1 MMNFSLEN
9 LNEIID
15 DVLLEFCVTY
25 PIPDF
30 QNEEQL
36 LHLKTILEQ
45 FGVTILDDAE
55 LMEAISLAPKKFTLE
70 APIKKKVVNPKDK
83 VRADAHKKGLEGK
96 GGNAYGPKGKDLIT
110 HRNQNGKLVV
120 VNPPVKMGKAA
131 QQQKVAAQQKKVVA
145 QPKATTK
152 PTNKPTTKPTQ
163 PTNKLKTKL
172 PQQTAPQPQQT
183 APTSGKKVKKVN
195 DAIRK
200 KDSFNTDKSMTIG
213 LDDKTSEARAKANKA
228 KKINTKP
235 LFSTKDTQ
243 TIFDGKPKFPKKY
256 LKVLERMMQYG
267 KENITI
273 TTLTDKAGAGT
284 LESTCG
290 EIVGMIGLSI
300 QDAGKRAMLF
310 RLLKARAEQNGKA
323 GILDASWVTAGEAH
337 CIANVRKL
345 KRDFPNGY
353 TILNTFWDVADE
365 AAAIGV
371 EGYKQNKG
379 FSTDVNML
387 VMDNKTKQTKWI
399 EPSLKKDEVVNLL
412 NGTTNRIRSIAVLAS
427 KKVSNKEKDQYESA
441 TKELEGMG
449 EVKKG
454 KTPEYARKEQLQ
466 KYITGLE
473 ERVKAE
479 IPKNANAEYAY
490 SVQEK
495 LHSTAWENKDV
506 VKQSKLLL
514 NAWAKLTP
522 KQKQE
527 RALSIIEEM
536 GQNDKGGLR
545 AEIVDTINKLYK
557 NKDSINGLD
566 SIGQIIGD
574 NTSRGKQKASMIL
587 LNLGSST
594 GKANSLSTVRDK
606 IYKNTYAHSKAA
618 SEYLLSTNE
627 TKTALLRSIRDAF
640 PVKSLLEG
648 EENMLLG
655 DFKKGKTP
663 GTNIDQYVLQRV
675 FNIKSAEEFQSGLK
689 VLDTPPPPHIS
700 FIGKGKNSKPIEI
713 AEIKSRSDG
722 KGYGGTWKLEMSLS
736 KKFVELC
743 KQYDT

>member
-1 MMNFSLEN
+1 MTNFN
-9 LNEIID
+9 LDNLSEIID
-15 DVLLEFCVTY
+15 DVLTEFCVTY

-30 QNEEQL
+30 QKEEQL
-36 LHLKTILEQ
+36 EHLKSMLEQ
-45 FGVTILDDAE
+45 FGVDILNIND
-55 LMEAISLAPKKFTLE
+55 LMEAISLSPKKFTLE
-70 APIKKKVVNPKDK
+70 APIKKKTVNPKDK
-83 VRADAHKKGLEGK
+83 VRVDAHKKGLEGK
-96 GGNAYGPKGKDLIT
+96 GGSAYGPVGKDLIT
-110 HRNQNGKLVV
+110 HRNQKGKLVKI
-120 VNPPVKMGKAA
+120 NPPVKIGKAA
-131 QQQKVAAQQKKVVA
+131 QQQKQVVKQTTRPVTKTNIKGKQPTTPQKVAAAPKQVA
-145 QPKATTK
+145 PQA
-152 PTNKPTTKPTQ
+152 
-163 PTNKLKTKL
+163 L
-172 PQQTAPQPQQT
+172 PQAQSTPV
-183 APTSGKKVKKVN
+183 SGKKVKKVN
-195 DAIRK
+195 DSIRK
-200 KDSFNTDKSMTIG
+200 KDSFNTDKSMTVG
-213 LDDKTSEARAKANKA
+213 LDDKTSEQRAKENKA
-228 KKINTKP
+228 KKINSKA
-235 LFSTKDTQ
+235 LFTTNETQ

-300 QDAGKRAMLF
+300 QDANKRAMFF
-310 RLLKARAEQNGKA
+310 RLLKNRAEQNGKA
-323 GILDASWVTAGEAH
+323 GILDTSWITAGEAH
-337 CIANVRKL
+337 CIANERKL

-412 NGTTNRIRSIAVLAS
+412 NGTTNRIRAIAVLAS

-454 KTPEYARKEQLQ
+454 KTPEYAKKEQLQ

-473 ERVKAE
+473 ERVKGE

-495 LHSTAWENKDV
+495 LHITAWENANV
-506 VKQSKLLL
+506 TRQTKLLL
-514 NAWAKLTP
+514 NSWSKLNP

-527 RALSIIEEM
+527 RALDIITEM

-545 AEIVDTINKLYK
+545 SEIVDTINKMYK
-557 NKDSINGLD
+557 NKDLIDGLD
-566 SIGQIIGD
+566 SIGKITGD
-574 NTSRGKQKASMIL
+574 TTSRGKQKASMIL
-587 LNLGSST
+587 LNLGSLT
-594 GKANSLSTVRDK
+594 GKANALSTVRDK

-618 SEYLLSTNE
+618 SQYLLSTNE
-627 TKTALLRSIRDAF
+627 TKVALLRSIRDAF

-736 KKFVELC
+736 KKFVDLC

>member
-1 MMNFSLEN
+1 MTNFN
-9 LNEIID
+9 LDNLSEIID
-15 DVLLEFCVTY
+15 DVLTEFCVTY

-30 QNEEQL
+30 QKEEQL
-36 LHLKTILEQ
+36 EHLKSILEQ
-45 FGVTILDDAE
+45 FGVDILNIND
-55 LMEAISLAPKKFTLE
+55 LMEAISLSPKKFTLE
-70 APIKKKVVNPKDK
+70 APIKKKTVNPKDK

-96 GGNAYGPKGKDLIT
+96 GGSAYGPVGKDLIT
-110 HRNQNGKLVV
+110 HRNQKGKLVKI
-120 VNPPVKMGKAA
+120 NPPVKIGKAA
-131 QQQKVAAQQKKVVA
+131 QQQKQVVK
-145 QPKATTK
+145 QTTSPVTK
-152 PTNKPTTKPTQ
+152 TNIKGKQPTT
-163 PTNKLKTKL
+163 
-172 PQQTAPQPQQT
+172 PQKVTATPKQVAPQVAPQAQST
-183 APTSGKKVKKVN
+183 PVSGKKVKKVN
-195 DAIRK
+195 DSIRK
-200 KDSFNTDKSMTIG
+200 KDSFNTDKSMTVG
-213 LDDKTSEARAKANKA
+213 LDDKTSEQRAKENKA
-228 KKINTKP
+228 KKINSKA
-235 LFSTKDTQ
+235 LFTTNETQ

-300 QDAGKRAMLF
+300 QDANKRAMFF
-310 RLLKARAEQNGKA
+310 RLLKNRAEQNGKA
-323 GILDASWVTAGEAH
+323 GILDTSWITAGEAH
-337 CIANVRKL
+337 CIANERKL

-412 NGTTNRIRSIAVLAS
+412 NGTTNRIRAIAVLAS
-427 KKVSNKEKDQYESA
+427 KKVSNREKDQYESA

-466 KYITGLE
+466 KYINGLE
-473 ERVKAE
+473 ERVKGE

-495 LHSTAWENKDV
+495 LHTTAWENANV
-506 VKQSKLLL
+506 TRQTKLLL
-514 NAWAKLTP
+514 NSWSKLSP

-527 RALSIIEEM
+527 RALDIINEM

-545 AEIVDTINKLYK
+545 SEIVDTINKMYK
-557 NKDSINGLD
+557 NKDLIDGLD
-566 SIGQIIGD
+566 SIGKITGD
-574 NTSRGKQKASMIL
+574 TTSRGKQKASMIL
-587 LNLGSST
+587 LNLGSLT
-594 GKANSLSTVRDK
+594 GKSNALSTVRDK

-627 TKTALLRSIRDAF
+627 TKVALLRSIRDAF

-736 KKFVELC
+736 KKFVDLC

>member
-45 FGVTILDDAE
+45 FGVTILDDAQ

-96 GGNAYGPKGKDLIT
+96 GGSAYGPKGKDLIT

-120 VNPPVKMGKAA
+120 VNPPVKIGKAA

-152 PTNKPTTKPTQ
+152 PTTKPTQ
-163 PTNKLKTKL
+163 PTDKLKTKL
-172 PQQTAPQPQQT
+172 PKVQQG

-195 DAIRK
+195 DSIRK
-200 KDSFNTDKSMTIG
+200 KDSFNTDKSMAVG
-213 LDDKTSEARAKANKA
+213 LDDRTSEARAKANKA
-228 KKINTKP
+228 KKINSKP

-300 QDAGKRAMLF
+300 QDASKRAMFF

-337 CIANVRKL
+337 CIANERKL

-427 KKVSNKEKDQYESA
+427 KKVSNREKDQYESA

-495 LHSTAWENKDV
+495 LHTTAWENKDV
-506 VKQSKLLL
+506 VKQTKLLL

-545 AEIVDTINKLYK
+545 TEIVDTINKLYK

-574 NTSRGKQKASMIL
+574 NTSRGKQKASMVL

-594 GKANSLSTVRDK
+594 GKANTLSTVRDK

>member
-1 MMNFSLEN
+1 MTNFSLEN

-45 FGVTILDDAE
+45 FGITILDDAE

-70 APIKKKVVNPKDK
+70 APIKNKAVNPKDK
-83 VRADAHKKGLEGK
+83 VRVDAHKKGLEGK

-110 HRNQNGKLVV
+110 HRNQNGKLVA
-120 VNPPVKMGKAA
+120 VNPPVKIGKAA
-131 QQQKVAAQQKKVVA
+131 QQQKVAAQQKKIVAPTKKVVA
-145 QPKATTK
+145 PTKKVTPPTKKAV
-152 PTNKPTTKPTQ
+152 TQ
-163 PTNKLKTKL
+163 PQKR
-172 PQQTAPQPQQT
+172 QQAAPQPQQT

-200 KDSFNTDKSMTIG
+200 KDSFNTDKLMTIG
-213 LDDKTSEARAKANKA
+213 LDDRTSEARAKANKA

-256 LKVLERMMQYG
+256 LKVLERIMQYG

-300 QDAGKRAMLF
+300 QDAGKRAMFF

-323 GILDASWVTAGEAH
+323 GILDPSWVTAGEAH
-337 CIANVRKL
+337 CIANERKL

-353 TILNTFWDVADE
+353 TILNTFWDIADE
-365 AAAIGV
+365 AAAVGV

-387 VMDNKTKQTKWI
+387 VMDNKTKQTKWV

-506 VKQSKLLL
+506 IKQSKLLL
-514 NAWAKLTP
+514 NAWAKLSP

-557 NKDSINGLD
+557 NKDSISGLD

-594 GKANSLSTVRDK
+594 GKSNSLSTVRDK

>member
-1 MMNFSLEN
+1 MTNFSLEN

-30 QNEEQL
+30 QNKEQL

-70 APIKKKVVNPKDK
+70 APIKNKAVNPKDK
-83 VRADAHKKGLEGK
+83 ARVDAHKKGLEGK
-96 GGNAYGPKGKDLIT
+96 GGKAYGPKGKDLIT
-110 HRNQNGKLVV
+110 HRNQNGKLVA
-120 VNPPVKMGKAA
+120 VNPPVKIGKAA

-145 QPKATTK
+145 PTKKGVTPTKKVTPPTKKAVAQPQTR
-152 PTNKPTTKPTQ
+152 
-163 PTNKLKTKL
+163 
-172 PQQTAPQPQQT
+172 QQAAPQPQQT
-183 APTSGKKVKKVN
+183 APTSGKKIKKVN
-195 DAIRK
+195 DTIRK

-213 LDDKTSEARAKANKA
+213 LDDRTSEARAKANKA

-256 LKVLERMMQYG
+256 LKVLERIMQYG

-300 QDAGKRAMLF
+300 QDAGKRAMFF
-310 RLLKARAEQNGKA
+310 RLLKNRAEQNGKA
-323 GILDASWVTAGEAH
+323 GILDPSWVTAGEAH
-337 CIANVRKL
+337 CIANERKL

-353 TILNTFWDVADE
+353 TILNTFWDIADE
-365 AAAIGV
+365 AAAVGV

-387 VMDNKTKQTKWI
+387 VMDNKTKQTKWV

-514 NAWAKLTP
+514 NAWAKLSP

-594 GKANSLSTVRDK
+594 GKSNSLSTVRDK

>member
-1 MMNFSLEN
+1 MMNFN
-9 LNEIID
+9 LDNLSEIID
-15 DVLLEFCVTY
+15 DVLTEFCVTY

-30 QNEEQL
+30 EKSEQVEY
-36 LHLKTILEQ
+36 LKSILEQ
-45 FGVTILDDAE
+45 FGVDILNIND

-70 APIKKKVVNPKDK
+70 APIKKKTVNPKDK
-83 VRADAHKKGLEGK
+83 VRVDAHKKGLEGK
-96 GGNAYGPKGKDLIT
+96 GGNAYGPVGKDLIT
-110 HRNQNGKLVV
+110 HRNQKGKLVKI
-120 VNPPVKMGKAA
+120 NPPVKIGKAA
-131 QQQKVAAQQKKVVA
+131 QQQKQVVKRTTGPVTKANPKIKQSTTPQKVTA
-145 QPKATTK
+145 TPKTAT
-152 PTNKPTTKPTQ
+152 
-163 PTNKLKTKL
+163 
-172 PQQTAPQPQQT
+172 PQQVQSTPI
-183 APTSGKKVKKVN
+183 SGKKVKKVN
-195 DAIRK
+195 DSIRK
-200 KDSFNTDKSMTIG
+200 KDTFNTDKSMTVG
-213 LDDKTSEARAKANKA
+213 LDDKTSEARAKQNKA
-228 KKINTKP
+228 KKINSKP
-235 LFSTKDTQ
+235 LFTPKDTQ

-256 LKVLERMMQYG
+256 LKVLERIMQYG

-300 QDAGKRAMLF
+300 QNANKREMFF
-310 RLLKARAEQNGKA
+310 RLLKNRAEQNGKD
-323 GILDASWVTAGEAH
+323 GILDISWITAGEAH
-337 CIANVRKL
+337 CMANERKL

-353 TILNTFWDVADE
+353 TILNTFWDIADE

-412 NGTTNRIRSIAVLAS
+412 NGTTNRIRAIAVLAS

-466 KYITGLE
+466 KYINALE
-473 ERVKAE
+473 ERVKSE

-495 LHSTAWENKDV
+495 LHTTAWENTDV
-506 VKQSKLLL
+506 IRQSKLLL
-514 NAWAKLTP
+514 NAWSKLTP

-527 RALSIIEEM
+527 RALDIITEM

-545 AEIVDTINKLYK
+545 SEIVDTINKMYK
-557 NKDSINGLD
+557 NKDLIDGLD
-566 SIGQIIGD
+566 SISKITGD
-574 NTSRGKQKASMIL
+574 STSRGKQKASMIL
-587 LNLGSST
+587 LNLGSLT
-594 GKANSLSTVRDK
+594 GKKNALSTVRDK
-606 IYKNTYAHSKAA
+606 IYKNTYSHSKAA

-627 TKTALLRSIRDAF
+627 TKVALLRSIRDAF

-736 KKFVELC
+736 KKFVDLC

>member
-45 FGVTILDDAE
+45 FGVTILDDVE

-70 APIKKKVVNPKDK
+70 APIKKKPINPKDK
-83 VRADAHKKGLEGK
+83 VRVDAHKKGLEGK
-96 GGNAYGPKGKDLIT
+96 GGNAYGPKGKEIIT
-110 HRNQNGKLVV
+110 HRNQNGKLVA
-120 VNPPVKMGKAA
+120 VNPPVKIGKAA

-145 QPKATTK
+145 PTKKAVAPTKKVTPPTKKAVAQPQTR
-152 PTNKPTTKPTQ
+152 
-163 PTNKLKTKL
+163 
-172 PQQTAPQPQQT
+172 PQTEPQPQQT

-195 DAIRK
+195 DVIRK

-213 LDDKTSEARAKANKA
+213 LDDKTSDARAKANKA
-228 KKINTKP
+228 KKINSKP

-300 QDAGKRAMLF
+300 QDASKRAMFF

-337 CIANVRKL
+337 CIANERKL

-387 VMDNKTKQTKWI
+387 VMDNKTKQTKWV

-594 GKANSLSTVRDK
+594 GKANTLSTVRDK

>member
-30 QNEEQL
+30 QNEEHL
-36 LHLKTILEQ
+36 LHLKSILEQ

-70 APIKKKVVNPKDK
+70 APIKNKAVNPKDK
-83 VRADAHKKGLEGK
+83 ARVDAHKKGLEGK
-96 GGNAYGPKGKDLIT
+96 GGNAYGPKGKDVIT
-110 HRNQNGKLVV
+110 HRNQNGKLVA
-120 VNPPVKMGKAA
+120 VNPPVKIGKAA

-145 QPKATTK
+145 PTKKAVAPTKKVTPPTKKAVAQPQTK
-152 PTNKPTTKPTQ
+152 PQ
-163 PTNKLKTKL
+163 A
-172 PQQTAPQPQQT
+172 APQPQQT

-300 QDAGKRAMLF
+300 QDAGKRAMFF

-337 CIANVRKL
+337 CIANERKL

-387 VMDNKTKQTKWI
+387 VMDNKTKQTKWV

>member
-30 QNEEQL
+30 QNEEHL
-36 LHLKTILEQ
+36 LHLKSILEQ

-70 APIKKKVVNPKDK
+70 APIKNKAVNPKDK
-83 VRADAHKKGLEGK
+83 VRVDAHKKGLEGK
-96 GGNAYGPKGKDLIT
+96 GGKAYGPKGKDLIT
-110 HRNQNGKLVV
+110 HRNQNGKLVA
-120 VNPPVKMGKAA
+120 VNPPVKIGKAA
-131 QQQKVAAQQKKVVA
+131 QQQKVVTPTKKVTPPTKKTTAPTKKVTPPTKKAVA
-145 QPKATTK
+145 QPQTR
-152 PTNKPTTKPTQ
+152 TQ
-163 PTNKLKTKL
+163 A
-172 PQQTAPQPQQT
+172 APQPQQT

-300 QDAGKRAMLF
+300 QDAGKRAMFF

-337 CIANVRKL
+337 CIANERKL

-387 VMDNKTKQTKWI
+387 VMDNKTKQTKWV

-594 GKANSLSTVRDK
+594 GKANTLSTVRDK

>member
-45 FGVTILDDAE
+45 FGVTILDDAQ

-96 GGNAYGPKGKDLIT
+96 GGSAYGPKGKDLIT

-120 VNPPVKMGKAA
+120 VNPPVKIGKAA

-152 PTNKPTTKPTQ
+152 PTTKPTQ
-163 PTNKLKTKL
+163 PTDKLKTKL
-172 PQQTAPQPQQT
+172 PKVQQD

-195 DAIRK
+195 DSIRK
-200 KDSFNTDKSMTIG
+200 KDSFNTDKSMAVG
-213 LDDKTSEARAKANKA
+213 LDDRTSEARAKANKA
-228 KKINTKP
+228 KKINSKP

-300 QDAGKRAMLF
+300 QDASKRAMFF

-337 CIANVRKL
+337 CIANERKL

-427 KKVSNKEKDQYESA
+427 KKVSNREKDQYESA

-495 LHSTAWENKDV
+495 LHTTAWENKDV
-506 VKQSKLLL
+506 VKQTKLLL

-545 AEIVDTINKLYK
+545 TEIVDTINKLYK

-574 NTSRGKQKASMIL
+574 NTSRGKQKASMVL

-594 GKANSLSTVRDK
+594 GKANTLSTVRDK

>member
-1 MMNFSLEN
+1 MMNFN
-9 LNEIID
+9 LDNLSEIID
-15 DVLLEFCVTY
+15 EVLTEFCVTY

-30 QNEEQL
+30 EKSEQVE
-36 LHLKTILEQ
+36 HLKSILEQ
-45 FGVTILDDAE
+45 FGVDILNIND
-55 LMEAISLAPKKFTLE
+55 LMEAINLAPKKFTLE
-70 APIKKKVVNPKDK
+70 APLKKQTVNPKDK

-96 GGNAYGPKGKDLIT
+96 GGKAYGPKDKDLIT
-110 HRNQNGKLVV
+110 HRNQNGKLVA
-120 VNPPVKMGKAA
+120 VNPPVKIGKAA
-131 QQQKVAAQQKKVVA
+131 QQQKRVVK
-145 QPKATTK
+145 PTTSPVTKATTK
-152 PTNKPTTKPTQ
+152 TKQPTTPQKVAAQ
-163 PTNKLKTKL
+163 PKQVAPQAT
-172 PQQTAPQPQQT
+172 PQQVQSTPV
-183 APTSGKKVKKVN
+183 SGKKVKKVN
-195 DAIRK
+195 DSIRK
-200 KDSFNTDKSMTIG
+200 KDSFNTDKSMTVG
-213 LDDKTSEARAKANKA
+213 LDDKTSEQRARENKA
-228 KKINTKP
+228 KKINSKA
-235 LFSTKDTQ
+235 LFTTNETQ
-243 TIFDGKPKFPKKY
+243 SIFDGKPKFPKKY

-300 QDAGKRAMLF
+300 QDANKRAMFF
-310 RLLKARAEQNGKA
+310 RLLKNRADQNGKA
-323 GILDASWVTAGEAH
+323 GILDTSWITAGEAH
-337 CIANVRKL
+337 CIANERKL

-412 NGTTNRIRSIAVLAS
+412 NGTTNRIRAIAVLAS

-495 LHSTAWENKDV
+495 LHTTAWENTDV
-506 VKQSKLLL
+506 IRQSKLLL
-514 NAWAKLTP
+514 NAWSKLTP

-527 RALSIIEEM
+527 RALDIINEM

-545 AEIVDTINKLYK
+545 SEIVDTINKMYK
-557 NKDSINGLD
+557 NKDLIDGLD
-566 SIGQIIGD
+566 SIGKIIGD
-574 NTSRGKQKASMIL
+574 TTSRGKQKASMIL
-587 LNLGSST
+587 LNLGSLT
-594 GKANSLSTVRDK
+594 GKTNSLSTVRDK

-627 TKTALLRSIRDAF
+627 TKVALLRSIRDAF

>member
-15 DVLLEFCVTY
+15 DVLLDFCVTY

-45 FGVTILDDAE
+45 FGVTILDDAQ

-70 APIKKKVVNPKDK
+70 GPVKNKTVNPKDK

-96 GGNAYGPKGKDLIT
+96 GGSAYGPKGKDLIT
-110 HRNQNGKLVV
+110 HRNQNGKLVA
-120 VNPPVKMGKAA
+120 VNPPVKIGKAA
-131 QQQKVAAQQKKVVA
+131 QQQKVVNPTKKAVAPTKKALAPTKKVT
-145 QPKATTK
+145 PPTK
-152 PTNKPTTKPTQ
+152 KSVTQ
-163 PTNKLKTKL
+163 PQTR
-172 PQQTAPQPQQT
+172 PQAAPQPQQT

-228 KKINTKP
+228 KKINSKP

-300 QDAGKRAMLF
+300 QDASKRAMFF

-337 CIANVRKL
+337 CIANERKL

-387 VMDNKTKQTKWI
+387 VMDNKTKQTKWV

-466 KYITGLE
+466 KYINGLE

-495 LHSTAWENKDV
+495 LHTTAWENTDV
-506 VKQSKLLL
+506 VRQTKLLL

-545 AEIVDTINKLYK
+545 TEIVDTINKLYK
-557 NKDSINGLD
+557 NKDSISGLD

>member
-1 MMNFSLEN
+1 MMNFN
-9 LNEIID
+9 LDNLTEIID
-15 DVLLEFCVTY
+15 EVLTEFCVTY

-30 QNEEQL
+30 EKSEQVE
-36 LHLKTILEQ
+36 HLKSILEQ
-45 FGVTILDDAE
+45 FGVDILNIND
-55 LMEAISLAPKKFTLE
+55 LMEAINLAPKKFTLE
-70 APIKKKVVNPKDK
+70 APIKKKPVNPKDK
-83 VRADAHKKGLEGK
+83 VRVDAHKKGLEGK
-96 GGNAYGPKGKDLIT
+96 GGKAYGPKGKDLIT
-110 HRNQNGKLVV
+110 HRNQNGKLVA
-120 VNPPVKMGKAA
+120 VNPPVKIGKAA
-131 QQQKVAAQQKKVVA
+131 QQQKQMGKPTAKAVAKPTAKPVA
-145 QPKATTK
+145 KPTK
-152 PTNKPTTKPTQ
+152 PTD
-163 PTNKLKTKL
+163 KLKTKL
-172 PQQTAPQPQQT
+172 PQSKQVVPQQVKSE
-183 APTSGKKVKKVN
+183 PTSGKKVKKVN
-195 DAIRK
+195 DSIRK
-200 KDSFNTDKSMTIG
+200 KDSFNTDKSMAIG
-213 LDDKTSEARAKANKA
+213 LDDRTSEARAKQNKA
-228 KKINTKP
+228 KKINSKP
-235 LFSTKDTQ
+235 LFATKDIQ

-300 QDAGKRAMLF
+300 QDASKRAMFF

-337 CIANVRKL
+337 CIANERKL

-427 KKVSNKEKDQYESA
+427 KKVSNREKDQYESA

-466 KYITGLE
+466 KYINGLE

-495 LHSTAWENKDV
+495 LHTTAWENKDV
-506 VKQSKLLL
+506 VKQTKLLL

-545 AEIVDTINKLYK
+545 TEIIDTINKLYK
-557 NKDSINGLD
+557 NKDSISGLD
-566 SIGQIIGD
+566 SIGQIVGD
-574 NTSRGKQKASMIL
+574 TTARGKQKASMIL

-594 GKANSLSTVRDK
+594 GKKNALSTVRDK

-627 TKTALLRSIRDAF
+627 TKVALLRSIRDAF

-736 KKFVELC
+736 KKFVDLC

>member
-1 MMNFSLEN
+1 MTNFSLEN

-30 QNEEQL
+30 QNKEQL

-70 APIKKKVVNPKDK
+70 APIKNKAVNPKDK
-83 VRADAHKKGLEGK
+83 ARVDAHKKGLEGK

-110 HRNQNGKLVV
+110 HRNQNGKLVA
-120 VNPPVKMGKAA
+120 VNPPVKIGKAA

-145 QPKATTK
+145 PTKKGVTPTKKVTPPTKKAVAQPQTR
-152 PTNKPTTKPTQ
+152 
-163 PTNKLKTKL
+163 
-172 PQQTAPQPQQT
+172 QQAAPQPQQT
-183 APTSGKKVKKVN
+183 APTSGKKIKKVN
-195 DAIRK
+195 DTIRK

-213 LDDKTSEARAKANKA
+213 LDDRTSEARAKANKA

-256 LKVLERMMQYG
+256 LKVLERIMQYG

-300 QDAGKRAMLF
+300 QDAGKRAMFF
-310 RLLKARAEQNGKA
+310 RLLKNRAEQNGKA
-323 GILDASWVTAGEAH
+323 GILDPSWVTAGEAH
-337 CIANVRKL
+337 CIANERKL

-353 TILNTFWDVADE
+353 TILNTFWDIADE
-365 AAAIGV
+365 AAAVGV

-387 VMDNKTKQTKWI
+387 VMDNKTKQTKWV

-557 NKDSINGLD
+557 NKDSISGLD

>member
-45 FGVTILDDAE
+45 FGVRILDDAQ

-70 APIKKKVVNPKDK
+70 GPVKNKTVNPKDK

-96 GGNAYGPKGKDLIT
+96 GGSAYGPKGKDLIT
-110 HRNQNGKLVV
+110 HRNQNGKLVA
-120 VNPPVKMGKAA
+120 VNPPVKIGKAA
-131 QQQKVAAQQKKVVA
+131 QQQKVVAPTKKAVAPTKKTLAPTKKVTPPTKKVVA
-145 QPKATTK
+145 QPQTR
-152 PTNKPTTKPTQ
+152 
-163 PTNKLKTKL
+163 
-172 PQQTAPQPQQT
+172 PQAAPQPQQT

-228 KKINTKP
+228 KKINSKP

-300 QDAGKRAMLF
+300 QDASKRAMFF

-323 GILDASWVTAGEAH
+323 GILDTSWVTAGEAH
-337 CIANVRKL
+337 CIANERKL

-387 VMDNKTKQTKWI
+387 VMDNKTKQTKWV

-427 KKVSNKEKDQYESA
+427 KKVSNREKDQYELA

-495 LHSTAWENKDV
+495 LHTTAWENKDV
-506 VKQSKLLL
+506 VKQTKLLL

-545 AEIVDTINKLYK
+545 TEIVDTINKLYK

-574 NTSRGKQKASMIL
+574 NTSRGKQKASMVL

-594 GKANSLSTVRDK
+594 GKANTLSTVRDK

>member
-30 QNEEQL
+30 QNEEHL
-36 LHLKTILEQ
+36 LHLKSILEQ

-70 APIKKKVVNPKDK
+70 APIKNKAVNPKDK
-83 VRADAHKKGLEGK
+83 ARVDAHKKGLEGK
-96 GGNAYGPKGKDLIT
+96 GGNAYGPKGKDVIT
-110 HRNQNGKLVV
+110 HRNQNGKLVA
-120 VNPPVKMGKAA
+120 VNPPVKIGKAA

-145 QPKATTK
+145 PTKKAVAPTKKVTPPTKKAVAQPQTR
-152 PTNKPTTKPTQ
+152 
-163 PTNKLKTKL
+163 
-172 PQQTAPQPQQT
+172 PQAAPQAQQT

-300 QDAGKRAMLF
+300 QDAGKRAMFF

-337 CIANVRKL
+337 CIANERKL

-387 VMDNKTKQTKWI
+387 VMDNKTKQTKWV

>member
-1 MMNFSLEN
+1 MTNFSLEN

-30 QNEEQL
+30 QNKEQL

-45 FGVTILDDAE
+45 FGITILDDAE

-70 APIKKKVVNPKDK
+70 APIKNKAVNPKDK
-83 VRADAHKKGLEGK
+83 VRVDAHKKGLEGK

-110 HRNQNGKLVV
+110 HRNQNGKLVA
-120 VNPPVKMGKAA
+120 VNPPVKIGKAA
-131 QQQKVAAQQKKVVA
+131 QQQKVAAQQKKIVAPTKKVVA
-145 QPKATTK
+145 PTKKVTPPTKKAV
-152 PTNKPTTKPTQ
+152 TQ
-163 PTNKLKTKL
+163 PQKR
-172 PQQTAPQPQQT
+172 QQAAPQPQQT

-200 KDSFNTDKSMTIG
+200 KDSFNTDKLMTIG
-213 LDDKTSEARAKANKA
+213 LDDRTSEARAKANKA

-256 LKVLERMMQYG
+256 LKVLERIMQYG

-300 QDAGKRAMLF
+300 QDAGKRAMFF

-323 GILDASWVTAGEAH
+323 GILDPSWVTAGEAH
-337 CIANVRKL
+337 CIANERKL

-353 TILNTFWDVADE
+353 TILNTFWDIADE
-365 AAAIGV
+365 AAAVGV

-387 VMDNKTKQTKWI
+387 VMDNKTKQTKWV

-506 VKQSKLLL
+506 IKQSKLLL
-514 NAWAKLTP
+514 NAWAKLSP

-557 NKDSINGLD
+557 NKDSISGLD

-594 GKANSLSTVRDK
+594 GKTNTLSTVRDK

>member
-36 LHLKTILEQ
+36 LYLKTILEQ

-83 VRADAHKKGLEGK
+83 VRIDAHKKGLEGK

-120 VNPPVKMGKAA
+120 VNPPVKIGKAA
-131 QQQKVAAQQKKVVA
+131 QQQKKVAAQQKKVVA

-152 PTNKPTTKPTQ
+152 PTTKPIVKPTQ

-172 PQQTAPQPQQT
+172 PPQAQQI

-195 DAIRK
+195 DSIRK
-200 KDSFNTDKSMTIG
+200 KNSFNTDKSMAIG
-213 LDDKTSEARAKANKA
+213 LDDRTSEARAKANKA
-228 KKINTKP
+228 KKINSKP

-300 QDAGKRAMLF
+300 QDAGKRAMFF
-310 RLLKARAEQNGKA
+310 RLLKDRAEQNGKA

-337 CIANVRKL
+337 CIANERKL

-427 KKVSNKEKDQYESA
+427 KKVSNREKDQYESA

-495 LHSTAWENKDV
+495 LHTTAWENKDV
-506 VKQSKLLL
+506 VKQTKLLL

-545 AEIVDTINKLYK
+545 TEIIDTINKLYK
-557 NKDSINGLD
+557 NKDSIGGLD

-574 NTSRGKQKASMIL
+574 TTSRGKQKASMIL

-594 GKANSLSTVRDK
+594 GKANTLSTVRDK

>member
-45 FGVTILDDAE
+45 FGVTILDDAQ

-96 GGNAYGPKGKDLIT
+96 GGSAYGPKGKDLIT

-120 VNPPVKMGKAA
+120 VNPPVKIGKAA

-145 QPKATTK
+145 PTKKALAPTK
-152 PTNKPTTKPTQ
+152 KVTPPTKKSVTQ
-163 PTNKLKTKL
+163 PQTR
-172 PQQTAPQPQQT
+172 PQAAPQPQQT

-228 KKINTKP
+228 KKINSKP

-300 QDAGKRAMLF
+300 QDASKRAMFF

-337 CIANVRKL
+337 CIANERKL

-387 VMDNKTKQTKWI
+387 VMDNKTKQTKWV

>member
-1 MMNFSLEN
+1 MNFSLEN

-45 FGVTILDDAE
+45 FGVTILDDAQ

-96 GGNAYGPKGKDLIT
+96 GGKAYGPKGKDLIT
-110 HRNQNGKLVV
+110 HRNQNGKLVA
-120 VNPPVKMGKAA
+120 VNPPVKIGKAA
-131 QQQKVAAQQKKVVA
+131 QQQKVAAQQKKVAVPTKKAVAPTKKVTPPTKKVVA
-145 QPKATTK
+145 QPQTR
-152 PTNKPTTKPTQ
+152 
-163 PTNKLKTKL
+163 
-172 PQQTAPQPQQT
+172 QQAAPQPQQT

-195 DAIRK
+195 DSIRK
-200 KDSFNTDKSMTIG
+200 KDSFNTDKSMAVG
-213 LDDKTSEARAKANKA
+213 LDDRTSEARAKANKA
-228 KKINTKP
+228 KKINSKP

-300 QDAGKRAMLF
+300 QDASKRAMFF

-337 CIANVRKL
+337 CIANERKL

-427 KKVSNKEKDQYESA
+427 KKVSNREKDQYESA

-466 KYITGLE
+466 KYINGLE

-495 LHSTAWENKDV
+495 LHTTAWENKDV
-506 VKQSKLLL
+506 VKQTKLLL

-545 AEIVDTINKLYK
+545 TEIVDTINKLYK
-557 NKDSINGLD
+557 NKDSISGLD

-574 NTSRGKQKASMIL
+574 NTSRGKQKASMVL

-594 GKANSLSTVRDK
+594 GKANTLSTVRDK

>member
-1 MMNFSLEN
+1 
-9 LNEIID
+9 
-15 DVLLEFCVTY
+15 
-25 PIPDF
+25 
-30 QNEEQL
+30 
-36 LHLKTILEQ
+36 
-45 FGVTILDDAE
+45 
-55 LMEAISLAPKKFTLE
+55 
-70 APIKKKVVNPKDK
+70 
-83 VRADAHKKGLEGK
+83 
-96 GGNAYGPKGKDLIT
+96 
-110 HRNQNGKLVV
+110 
-120 VNPPVKMGKAA
+120 
-131 QQQKVAAQQKKVVA
+131 
-145 QPKATTK
+145 
-152 PTNKPTTKPTQ
+152 
-163 PTNKLKTKL
+163 
-172 PQQTAPQPQQT
+172 
-183 APTSGKKVKKVN
+183 
-195 DAIRK
+195 
-200 KDSFNTDKSMTIG
+200 
-213 LDDKTSEARAKANKA
+213 
-228 KKINTKP
+228 
-235 LFSTKDTQ
+235 
-243 TIFDGKPKFPKKY
+243 
-256 LKVLERMMQYG
+256 
-267 KENITI
+267 
-273 TTLTDKAGAGT
+273 
-284 LESTCG
+284 
-290 EIVGMIGLSI
+290 
-300 QDAGKRAMLF
+300 
-310 RLLKARAEQNGKA
+310 
-323 GILDASWVTAGEAH
+323 
-337 CIANVRKL
+337 
-345 KRDFPNGY
+345 
-353 TILNTFWDVADE
+353 
-365 AAAIGV
+365 
-371 EGYKQNKG
+371 
-379 FSTDVNML
+379 L
-387 VMDNKTKQTKWI
+387 VMDNKTKQTKWV

-506 VKQSKLLL
+506 IKQSKLLL
-514 NAWAKLTP
+514 NAWAKLSP

-557 NKDSINGLD
+557 NKDSISGLD

-594 GKANSLSTVRDK
+594 GKSNSLSTVRDK

>member
-1 MMNFSLEN
+1 MTNFSLEN

-30 QNEEQL
+30 QNEEHL
-36 LHLKTILEQ
+36 LHLKSILEQ

-70 APIKKKVVNPKDK
+70 APIKNKAVNPKDK
-83 VRADAHKKGLEGK
+83 ARIDAHKKGLEGK
-96 GGNAYGPKGKDLIT
+96 GGNAYGPKGKDVIT
-110 HRNQNGKLVV
+110 HRNQNGKLVA
-120 VNPPVKMGKAA
+120 VNPPVKIGKAA

-145 QPKATTK
+145 PTKKAVAPTKKVTPPTKKVVAQPQTR
-152 PTNKPTTKPTQ
+152 
-163 PTNKLKTKL
+163 
-172 PQQTAPQPQQT
+172 PQAAQQPQQT
-183 APTSGKKVKKVN
+183 SPTSGKKVKKVN

-300 QDAGKRAMLF
+300 QDAGKRAMFF

-337 CIANVRKL
+337 CIANERKL

-387 VMDNKTKQTKWI
+387 VMDNKTKQTKWV

>member
-36 LHLKTILEQ
+36 LYLKTILEQ
-45 FGVTILDDAE
+45 FGVTILNDAQ

-70 APIKKKVVNPKDK
+70 APLKKKVVNPKDK

-96 GGNAYGPKGKDLIT
+96 GGSAYGPKGKDLIT

-120 VNPPVKMGKAA
+120 VNPPVKIGKAA
-131 QQQKVAAQQKKVVA
+131 QQQKVAAQQKKVAVPTKKAVAPTKKVTPPTKKVVA
-145 QPKATTK
+145 QPQTK
-152 PTNKPTTKPTQ
+152 
-163 PTNKLKTKL
+163 
-172 PQQTAPQPQQT
+172 QQTAPQPQQT

-228 KKINTKP
+228 KKINSKP

-300 QDAGKRAMLF
+300 QDASKRAMFF

-337 CIANVRKL
+337 CIANERKL

-387 VMDNKTKQTKWI
+387 VMDNKTKQTKWV

-427 KKVSNKEKDQYESA
+427 KKVSNREKDQYESA

-495 LHSTAWENKDV
+495 LHTTAWENKDV
-506 VKQSKLLL
+506 VKQTKLLL

-545 AEIVDTINKLYK
+545 TEIIDTINKLYK

-574 NTSRGKQKASMIL
+574 NTSRGKQKASMVL

-594 GKANSLSTVRDK
+594 GKANTLSTVRDK

>member
-45 FGVTILDDAE
+45 FGVTILDDAQ

-96 GGNAYGPKGKDLIT
+96 GGKAYGPKGKDLIT
-110 HRNQNGKLVV
+110 HRNQNGKLVA
-120 VNPPVKMGKAA
+120 VNPPVKIGKAA
-131 QQQKVAAQQKKVVA
+131 QQQKVAAQQKKVAVPTKKAVAPTKKVTPPTKKVVA
-145 QPKATTK
+145 QPQTR
-152 PTNKPTTKPTQ
+152 
-163 PTNKLKTKL
+163 
-172 PQQTAPQPQQT
+172 QQAAPQPQQT

-195 DAIRK
+195 DSIRK
-200 KDSFNTDKSMTIG
+200 KDSFNTDKSMAVG
-213 LDDKTSEARAKANKA
+213 LDDRTSEARAKANKA
-228 KKINTKP
+228 KKINSKP

-300 QDAGKRAMLF
+300 QDASKRAMFF

-337 CIANVRKL
+337 CIANERKL

-427 KKVSNKEKDQYESA
+427 KKVSNREKDQYESA

-466 KYITGLE
+466 KYINGLE

-495 LHSTAWENKDV
+495 LHTTAWENKDV
-506 VKQSKLLL
+506 VKQTKLLL

-545 AEIVDTINKLYK
+545 TEIVDTINKLYK
-557 NKDSINGLD
+557 NKDSISGLD

-574 NTSRGKQKASMIL
+574 NTSRGKQKASMVL

-594 GKANSLSTVRDK
+594 GKANTLSTVRDK

>member
-131 QQQKVAAQQKKVVA
+131 QQQKVAAQQKKVV
-145 QPKATTK
+145 PTTKKTTATTK
-152 PTNKPTTKPTQ
+152 KVTPPTKKAIAQ
-163 PTNKLKTKL
+163 PQTR
-172 PQQTAPQPQQT
+172 QQAAPQPQQT

-195 DAIRK
+195 DTIRK

-228 KKINTKP
+228 KKINSKP

-300 QDAGKRAMLF
+300 QDAGKRAMFF

-337 CIANVRKL
+337 CIANERKL

>member
-45 FGVTILDDAE
+45 FGVTILDDAQ

-70 APIKKKVVNPKDK
+70 GPVKNKTVNPKDK

-96 GGNAYGPKGKDLIT
+96 GGSAYGPKGKDLIT
-110 HRNQNGKLVV
+110 HRNQNGKLVA
-120 VNPPVKMGKAA
+120 VNPPVKIGKAA
-131 QQQKVAAQQKKVVA
+131 QQQKVAAQQKKVAVPTKKAVAPTKKVTPPTKKVVA
-145 QPKATTK
+145 QPQTR
-152 PTNKPTTKPTQ
+152 
-163 PTNKLKTKL
+163 
-172 PQQTAPQPQQT
+172 PQAAPQPQQT

-228 KKINTKP
+228 KKINSKP

-300 QDAGKRAMLF
+300 QDASKRAMFF

-337 CIANVRKL
+337 CIANERKL

-387 VMDNKTKQTKWI
+387 VMDNKTKQTKWV

-473 ERVKAE
+473 ERVKTE

-495 LHSTAWENKDV
+495 LHTTAWENTDV

-545 AEIVDTINKLYK
+545 TEIVDTINKLYK
-557 NKDSINGLD
+557 NKDSIDGLD

-594 GKANSLSTVRDK
+594 GKANTLSTVRDK